1 MARDSEDNVNYKVTQ
16 GDTFRLELTY
26 LDPLDAPISLSGYT
40 FLAEVKDKPG
50 GKILCA
56 SSTLGDGITVIS
68 AANGILEV
76 EFSPAKTAKF
86 TYPKAAYQIQAIQGT
101 DKETLL
107 QGWFQ
112 VNAGV
117 ID

>member
-1 MARDSEDNVNYKVTQ
+1 MARDSEDNINYKVTQ

-26 LDPLDAPISLSGYT
+26 LDPDDLPISLAGYT

-50 GKILCA
+50 GKVLCA
-56 SSTLGDGITVIS
+56 TATLGDGITVIDEE
-68 AANGILEV
+68 GGVVEI
-76 EFSPAKTAKF
+76 EFSPDKTRKF
-86 TYPKAAYQIQAIQGT
+86 MYPKAAYQIQAIQGS
-101 DKETLL
+101 DAETLI